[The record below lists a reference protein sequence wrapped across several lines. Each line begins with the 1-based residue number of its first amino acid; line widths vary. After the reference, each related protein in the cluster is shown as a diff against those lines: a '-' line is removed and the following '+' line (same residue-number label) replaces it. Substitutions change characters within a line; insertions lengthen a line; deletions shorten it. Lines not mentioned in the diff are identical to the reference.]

1 MSTTRKT
8 QKVQIIDDPNDAAQA
23 LLRGVEV
30 GADPAGKMR
39 AKIDR
44 ELTPDELEALL
55 DALPRVERQI
65 RRRLD
70 HLRSKGGRFGLH

>member
-30 GADPAGKMR
+30 GVDPAGKMR

-55 DALPRVERQI
+55 DSLPRVERSI
-65 RRRLD
+65 RRKLARL
-70 HLRSKGGRFGLH
+70 RGEGGRYGLH